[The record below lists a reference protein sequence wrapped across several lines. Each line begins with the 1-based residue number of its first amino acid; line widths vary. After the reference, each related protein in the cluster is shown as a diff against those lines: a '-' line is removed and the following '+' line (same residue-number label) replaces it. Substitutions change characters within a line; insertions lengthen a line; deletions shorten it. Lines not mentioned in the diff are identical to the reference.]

1 MQTAYVR
8 LRALAGAF
16 SFGLALALSGQAG
29 AVTAAIVLDA
39 ESGRVLQSSN
49 ADDIRYP
56 ASLTKIMTLY
66 LAFDALKR
74 GEIKLT
80 DRFTVSKNAADM
92 PPTKLGLLPGETIKV
107 EDAILGLVTKSA
119 NDAAAVVAEN
129 LAGSESRFA
138 ELMTRKA
145 HQLGMT
151 ETRFRNASG
160 LPDEDQVTTARD
172 MATLALAV
180 MRDLPEYYSYFSRES
195 FTFRGR
201 THRNHNHLL
210 SQYEGTDG
218 IKTGYIRA
226 SGFNLVASS
235 KRGDTRLIGVVLGGK
250 TARSRDAAM
259 QKLLDRTFA
268 QMSPSME
275 TAVAAASRKIPTKV
289 AESRKLGLI
298 SSANAGE
305 RTVKPA
311 AKGAAGWAI
320 QVGAYRN
327 HRAAEKRG
335 NAAADLIPG
344 VMPDISVSI
353 ESARDKK
360 GEVYRARIVGLER
373 DEAADA
379 CRLLK
384 RKGFGCMIVPPA
396 KADAVAGG
404 NTSRG

>member
-16 SFGLALALSGQAG
+16 SLGLTLLLASQAG
-29 AVTAAIVLDA
+29 AVTASIVLDA
-39 ESGRVLQSSN
+39 ESGRVLQSN
-49 ADDIRYP
+49 DADDIKYP

-66 LAFDALKR
+66 LTFEALKK
-74 GEIKLT
+74 GQVKLT
-80 DRFTVSKNAADM
+80 DRFTVSREAADM
-92 PPTKLGLLPGETIKV
+92 PPTKLGLQRGETIKV

-138 ELMTRKA
+138 EQMTRKA
-145 HQLGMT
+145 KKLGMT
-151 ETRFRNASG
+151 HTQFRNASG
-160 LPDEDQVTTARD
+160 LPDDDQVTTARD
-172 MATLALAV
+172 MAVLARAI
-180 MRDLPEYYSYFSRES
+180 MRDFPEYYPYFSRES

-210 SQYEGTDG
+210 GQYEGADG
-218 IKTGYIRA
+218 VKTGYIRA

-250 TARSRDAAM
+250 TARSRDKAM
-259 QKLLDRTFA
+259 EKLLDRTFA
-268 QMSPSME
+268 RLDTQTDVMI
-275 TAVAAASRKIPTKV
+275 AAHKPAPDS
-289 AESRKLGLI
+289 AGLGLI
-298 SSANAGE
+298 SSANAAE
-305 RTVKPA
+305 RMSKSA
-311 AKGAAGWAI
+311 ARNAAAWAI

-327 HRAAEKRG
+327 YRSAEKRA
-335 NAAADLIPG
+335 NRAADLLPG
-344 VMPDISVSI
+344 VLADTDVSI
-353 ESARDKK
+353 ESGRDKK

-379 CRLLK
+379 CKLLK
-384 RKGFGCMIVPPA
+384 RKRFGCMIVPPA
-396 KADAVAGG
+396 KADAVASG